1 MIPGSRRRRR
11 PAALA
16 AAAVVVTTSVVA
28 SLMTTD
34 IGVVPAQALTTHTVT
49 SPDGEI
55 TFAVHEQASGALTYE
70 VTAGTT
76 TIFEESPLG
85 IATSGVDFSTGLA
98 YASQSR
104 TTIDDT
110 YTLPAGTKP
119 SYRDHANE
127 LVLSYTKGGQTMRL
141 VVRAYDDGVAYRYEL
156 PGGSGAVSITD
167 ETSGFRLP
175 APTGGWAA
183 VWNGNYEQDYV
194 YRSAAGLNDGTEL
207 TMPLLASIDD
217 NAYFTVISEANVYNA
232 DASYAPSLLK
242 GSQANDGLLNVER
255 TPDQAFPI
263 SSTYPFQTPW
273 RAAVIAAD
281 LDTLVN
287 SDLVQHLNPPAT
299 ADADW
304 VKPGRAAWS
313 WFSDGDSAA
322 DLDKQKQ
329 MVDFA
334 ASMGFEYVTVD
345 CCYDPDVD
353 LPAISQYAAQ
363 RNVDIFAWVTAEPFA
378 TPAQADA
385 LVSEHKAYGV
395 VGLKVDFFLNDSQ
408 EVMGWYQSIGDAAG
422 EHELMLNFH
431 GSTKPGG
438 ENRTWPWVV
447 TSEAVAGTEHYLYP
461 PPTTARLDATFPF
474 VRNPIGG
481 MDYTPTMIS
490 LNGSILTQ
498 AHTLAQAVVFTS
510 GMVNYSDSAAA
521 YEQWPG
527 RHLMRAVP
535 TVWDETRVVEGFPG
549 DHVTMARRS
558 GDDWFIGAMTD
569 PARTASVPLSF
580 LGSGTYTAT
589 IFGDDANGRVSSVT
603 TQQVTSASTLSLPM
617 IATGGA
623 AVHISK
629 TPLAQIGSG
638 DVRYEAEAPGNTLS
652 GGAVTDNCKGCSGG
666 AKVGFLGNGGAVQFN
681 NVMAGVAGTH
691 ELTFTYTSGD
701 PRSIQIEVNGSVVG
715 TEALKDSGGWEFVN
729 KWTIDVPL
737 NAGANTIRFSNP
749 AAFGP
754 DIDALI
760 VSRHTEAE
768 AAGNTLASGA
778 TVSACGPCSGG
789 SKVTG
794 LGGGG
799 SVRFN
804 GLTATAAGNHTVR
817 VDYAATVDSTAQVS
831 VGGAAPVTVEF
842 PSTGGATATATVTL
856 GLGLNAGA
864 GNTVTVTGGS
874 GAAPDIDRITVT
886 N

>member
-1 MIPGSRRRRR
+1 MFAGSNRRRRS
-11 PAALA
+11 AGLA
-16 AAAVVVTTSVVA
+16 AVAVTASVVA

-34 IGVVPAQALTTHTVT
+34 VGVLPAQALATHTVT
-49 SPDGEI
+49 SPDGDL
-55 TFAVHEQASGALTYE
+55 TFAVHEQPSGALTYE
-70 VTAGTT
+70 VTAGATQ
-76 TIFEESPLG
+76 IFEESPLG
-85 IATSGVDFSTGLA
+85 ISTSSVDFSTGLT

-104 TTIDDT
+104 TTIDQT

-127 LVLSYTKGGQTMRL
+127 LVLNYTKGGQTMRL
-141 VVRAYDDGVAYRYEL
+141 VVRAYDDGVAYRYVL

-167 ETSGFRLP
+167 EKSGFRLP

-183 VWNGNYEQDYV
+183 VWNGNYEQDYI
-194 YRSAAGLNDGTEL
+194 YRSASGLNDGTEL
-207 TMPLLASIDD
+207 TMPLLASIDN

-232 DASYAPSLLK
+232 DSSYVPSLLK

-263 SSTYPFQTPW
+263 GATYPFQTPW
-273 RAAVIAAD
+273 RAAIVASD
-281 LDTLVN
+281 LNVLVN
-287 SDLVQHLNPPAT
+287 SDLVQHLNPPAGT
-299 ADADW
+299 SADW

-353 LPAISQYAAQ
+353 LPAISQYAEQ

-385 LVSEHKAYGV
+385 LVAEHKAYGV
-395 VGLKVDFFLNDSQ
+395 VGLKVDFFLDDSQ

-422 EHELMLNFH
+422 DHEMMLNFH

-490 LNGSILTQ
+490 MNASILTQ

-527 RHLMRAVP
+527 RHLMRAIP

-558 GDDWFIGAMTD
+558 GQDWFIGAMTS

-580 LGSGTYTAT
+580 LGSGSYTAT
-589 IFGDDANGRVSSVT
+589 IFSDTPAGQVQVG
-603 TQQVTSASTLSLPM
+603 TQTVTSASTLSLPM
-617 IATGGA
+617 IATGGV
-623 AVHISK
+623 AVHLSK

-638 DVRYEAEAPGNTLS
+638 DVRYEAEAPGNTRS
-652 GGAVTDNCKGCSGG
+652 GGALVDNCKGCSKG

-681 NVMAGVAGTH
+681 NVMAGTAGTH

-701 PRSIQIEVNGSVVG
+701 PRSIQIEVNGSVVS

-729 KWTIDVPL
+729 KWTINVPL
-737 NAGANTIRFSNP
+737 NAGANTVRFSNP
-749 AAFGP
+749 SAFGP

-760 VSRHTEAE
+760 VSRRTEAE
-768 AAGNTLASGA
+768 AAGNTLAGGA
-778 TVSACGPCSGG
+778 TVAACGGCSGG

-794 LGGGG
+794 LSGGG

-804 GLTATAAGNHTVR
+804 GVTATAAGNHTVR
-817 VDYAATVDSTAQVS
+817 LDYAATAGSTAQVR
-831 VGGAAPVTVEF
+831 VNGGSPVTVSF

-856 GLGLNAGA
+856 GLGLNAGTS
-864 GNTVTVTGGS
+864 NTVTVTGTS
-874 GAAPDIDRITVT
+874 GAAPDIDRVTIT